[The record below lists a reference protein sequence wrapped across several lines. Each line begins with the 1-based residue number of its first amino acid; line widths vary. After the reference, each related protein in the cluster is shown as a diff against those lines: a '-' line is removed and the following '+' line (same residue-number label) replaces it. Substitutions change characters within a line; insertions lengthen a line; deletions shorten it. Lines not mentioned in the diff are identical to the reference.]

1 MTPSQDSE
9 SSQEPEFAREPES
22 PQALKPGGGRPWL
35 TSALVVG
42 SGLLV
47 LGGST
52 VLGGWLWSR
61 NNLIP
66 WVEEQ
71 LSETL
76 NRPVELGPIEQIG
89 LTGIRVGPSTIPA
102 TPTDPDSLSLEAVE
116 LRFSLFDLWRRELPL
131 SLTLDQGELYLEQNA
146 ESEWFNLDIDLPER
160 DPERDPFVAINIDT
174 INVKDSQLIMVPYV
188 EGDAEPV
195 RVAIADLQGQLE
207 FSDTFID
214 VPEDPNSPLETR
226 QLDLALSGNS
236 IQGGSIEVKGAILL
250 PPPQDSGAI
259 ADATEVPGPGLQ
271 AKLNLRTQEARAT
284 DILPL
289 LDSFLEN
296 PLPVQFPSGVVSG
309 QVDIESGGGVPTTIV
324 GTARVE
330 DASLITRGL
339 PETLQNLQGDV
350 RFQGREIEFEAVTA
364 SLGELTAR
372 AGGTLNFDEGYDL
385 SGQVTPFRPEQ
396 LFELYEVAL
405 PVPTTGTFLANVTMT
420 GPLQRPVI
428 ATEFVSQSPITI
440 DQVAFAAV
448 EASTTLRGRN
458 LAIDSFQARPQA
470 GGALTGSGLYSFGQP
485 GQLAL
490 SITGDRLPANA
501 LGQPYGLPDAV
512 ALGPVFLEAEV
523 SGPFSQLT
531 GTASWRAPAGDYP
544 ARGDI
549 RLTDNTLRF
558 TDTFVQVA
566 GGTLVG
572 MGSLGLNSRQWES
585 SIRADAVQLDQL
597 GAGVDGLLNGV
608 GQFSGTLAGGLS
620 SIQGQGVAQAVL
632 AGGTVNT
639 RATLNGGQ
647 WVADLRG
654 QNLQLA
660 AFASDLQ
667 GTAEGRFQLRGSTDA
682 RSLAGVRGQGQLI
695 LSDGLA
701 SAASRAPQLAQVRQ
715 PLTADLAWNGR
726 SILVQQASTAGLQAN
741 GVITPQFS
749 GAGAPAIANLDLNL
763 DVDGYSLAAL
773 PLPEIIPLAGNAFFN
788 GRLRG
793 RPGALALTG
802 DASLV
807 GLTAGDLAFSSPLTG
822 PIAYTQGGALAVDLT
837 GGGDRVYVA
846 TAEGVG
852 PQGPVSDQRD
862 LTFEVRSGEAL
873 AEGYTQAGI
882 LYATAENLPIGDL
895 RLPQAGTSGIGTFD
909 GFITS
914 AEIVA
919 DLRQST
925 VQASFDVQDPSLS
938 YIRLPS
944 ETTLTTIDPNAPE
957 LPLEV
962 TRYGSLRGNV
972 TFANN
977 VIGLVGVTLESAG
990 GLNRYL
996 ASGTYTL
1003 GDQPQINGELVV
1015 ENGQIQEL
1023 LQTLLIFEWADFRPN
1038 LLNPP
1043 DWYRPAT
1050 PAEVASLEEVN
1061 PVGDRAASLL
1071 AQLRRLAEVQELQ
1084 DTLAAQ
1090 AESAPLPPLEELT
1103 GNFSGTITASGV
1115 IPNDLNVTF
1124 DLAGANWVWGEPDG
1138 SNGAVYRFDE
1148 VIAQGSYQDS
1158 VIRLDPVSVRSNFS
1172 DFSATTQQGVAL
1184 ATLNGEFSL
1193 NPDDAENRTM
1203 RLEVSNV
1210 PLNALRQPLRLP
1222 DNLDGLMNLGA
1233 TLTGSLANPQV
1244 RGQLAVNEATI
1255 NRNTIDLATANFS
1268 YENARLNL
1276 ISRVAVDEQ
1285 IEDPLRLVASVPLT
1299 LPGLSQQ
1306 PETDTVNITLSMR
1319 DDGFALI
1326 NLLTQAIAWESGEAN
1341 LDLAVQGRWPTNQS
1355 IQEAL
1360 TTLNVSGQADLEG
1373 VTISARSLP
1382 EPLTNIQGSIK
1393 VVESPATSRL
1403 ASSVYASGLVLDFQ
1417 TLQGDFSN
1425 GKVVAE
1431 GNLKLLPS
1439 VQDLAPGLFDSNR
1452 ALSAESD
1459 GADADNPF
1467 RVTLDNIALDLRNPA
1482 GTYRGQVDGNV
1493 VVDGSVFLLPPL
1505 VYGEVM
1511 LSDGVITLPEVDEGG
1526 GTPAAFAPTREP
1538 RIFDPIPP
1546 ILEDFQLILADNV
1559 RLAIPG
1565 IVDVRAEG
1573 TLDLIGTAPNV
1584 KPVGRIDLPSGRINL
1599 LTTEFRLTGD
1609 ENYAEF
1615 SELDDTID
1623 PYLVAT
1629 LSAAVPDS
1637 AAAGA
1642 SLSAASPFPRNEISE
1657 SRIDQLGLTQAGVQT
1672 VRIRANVNG
1681 RASRVVNLQGVELE
1695 STPPRSEGEIVA
1707 LISGGFLA
1715 ALESTLGSV
1724 SGGGDG
1730 FQGLLAFAGS
1740 ALLNNLQN
1748 LLGSGLERTDLRL
1761 FSASPPGNPQ
1771 GGAVDI
1777 GGEIGYNFSPSIS
1790 VSVQKVFT
1798 NVTPAVF
1805 SVRYRI
1811 NDQITLRAITSYE
1824 QFNENTGA
1832 ILEFRF

>member
-9 SSQEPEFAREPES
+9 SSQEPESAQEPES
-22 PQALKPGGGRPWL
+22 VKDQKPNGGRPWL

-66 WVEEQ
+66 WVSEQ

-76 NRPVELGPIEQIG
+76 NRPVELGPLEQIG
-89 LTGIRVGPSTIPA
+89 LTGVRVGPSTIPP

-146 ESEWFNLDIDLPER
+146 EGEWFNLDIDLPEQ
-160 DPERDPFVAINIDT
+160 DPDRDPFIAINLDT
-174 INVKDSQLIMVPYV
+174 INVNDSQLTMVPYV

-195 RVAIADLQGQLE
+195 QVAIADLQGQLQ

-236 IQGGSIEVKGAILL
+236 IQGGSIEVKGVVLL
-250 PPPQDSGAI
+250 PPPQDSAAI

-271 AKLNLRTQEARAT
+271 AKINLRTQAARAT

-289 LDSFLEN
+289 LDSFLQN
-296 PLPVQFPSGVVSG
+296 PLPVQFPTGVVSG
-309 QVDIESGGGVPTTIV
+309 QVDIESGGGVPTTVV

-339 PETLQNLQGDV
+339 PGTLQNLQGDV
-350 RFQGREIEFEAVTA
+350 RFQGRIIEFEGVTA

-372 AGGTLNFDEGYDL
+372 AGGTLDFDRGYDL
-385 SGQVTPFRPEQ
+385 SGQVNPFRPEQ

-405 PVPTTGTFLANVTMT
+405 PVPTTGNFLANVTMT
-420 GPLQRPVI
+420 GPLRRPVI
-428 ATEFVSQSPITI
+428 TTDVISQGPVTI

-448 EASTTLRGRN
+448 EANTTLRGRN
-458 LAIDSFQARPQA
+458 LAIDSFQALPQA
-470 GGALTGSGLYSFGQP
+470 GGTLTGSGRYSFGQP

-490 SITGDRLPANA
+490 SIAGDRLPANA
-501 LGQPYGLPDAV
+501 LGQPYGLPDTV

-549 RLTDNTLRF
+549 RLADSTLRF

-572 MGSLGLNSRQWES
+572 MGSLGLNTRQWES

-597 GAGVDGLLNGV
+597 GAGVDGVLNGV
-608 GQFSGTLAGGLS
+608 AQFSGTLAGGLRG
-620 SIQGQGVAQAVL
+620 IEGQGVAQAVL

-660 AFASDLQ
+660 AFAPDLQ

-682 RSLAGVRGQGQLI
+682 RSLAGVQGEGQLI

-715 PLTADLAWNGR
+715 PLTADLAWNGQ
-726 SILVQQASTAGLQAN
+726 SILVQRASTAGLQAN
-741 GVITPQFS
+741 GVITPQLS

-822 PIAYTQGGALAVDLT
+822 PIAYTQGGPLAVDLT

-846 TAEGVG
+846 TAEG
-852 PQGPVSDQRD
+852 DRD

-873 AEGYTQAGI
+873 AEGYTQAGT
-882 LYATAENLPIGDL
+882 LYATVENLPIGDL

-909 GFITS
+909 GLITS

-925 VQASFDVQDPSLS
+925 LRASFDVQDPSLS

-962 TRYGSLRGNV
+962 TRYGRLRGNV
-972 TFANN
+972 TFTNN
-977 VIGLVGVTLESAG
+977 VISLVGLTLESAG
-990 GLNRYL
+990 GLSRYL

-1003 GDQPQINGELVV
+1003 GDTPQINGELVV

-1038 LLNPP
+1038 LLSPP

-1050 PAEVASLEEVN
+1050 PTELASLEEVS
-1061 PVGDRAASLL
+1061 PVGDSNANLL
-1071 AQLRRLAEVQELQ
+1071 DQLRRLAEVQELQ
-1084 DTLAAQ
+1084 DMLAAQ
-1090 AESAPLPPLEELT
+1090 AEAAPLPPLEELT
-1103 GNFSGTITASGV
+1103 GSFSGTVTARGA
-1115 IPNDLNVTF
+1115 IPNDLNVAF

-1158 VIRLDPVSVRSNFS
+1158 TIRLDPVSVRSNFS
-1172 DFSATTQQGVAL
+1172 NFSATTQQGVAL

-1193 NPDDAENRTM
+1193 DPDDPETRTM

-1306 PETDTVNITLSMR
+1306 PETDTVNITLRMR

-1326 NLLTQAIAWESGEAN
+1326 NLLTQAIAWESGNAS
-1341 LDLAVQGRWPTNQS
+1341 LDLAVQGRWPTDQP

-1360 TTLNVSGQADLEG
+1360 TTLNVTGQADFEG

-1382 EPLTNIQGSIK
+1382 EPLTNIQGSVK
-1393 VVESPATSRL
+1393 VVESPVTSPTR
-1403 ASSVYASGLVLDFQ
+1403 SVYTSGLVLDFQ

-1439 VQDLAPGLFDSNR
+1439 VQDLAPGLFDSGNT
-1452 ALSAESD
+1452 ALSAETS
-1459 GADADNPF
+1459 GPNAGNPF

-1493 VVDGSVFLLPPL
+1493 VVGGSVFLLPPL
-1505 VYGEVM
+1505 VYGEVL
-1511 LSDGVITLPEVDEGG
+1511 LSDGLITLPEVGEGG
-1526 GTPAAFAPTREP
+1526 ATPAAFSPTGEP
-1538 RIFDPIPP
+1538 SIFEPIPP
-1546 ILEDFQLILADNV
+1546 IFEDFKLILADNV

-1573 TLDLIGTAPNV
+1573 TLDLVGTAPGI
-1584 KPVGRIDLPSGRINL
+1584 KPVGRINLPSGRINL
-1599 LTTEFRLTGD
+1599 LTTEFRLTGN

-1615 SELDDTID
+1615 SDLDDTID

-1629 LSAAVPDS
+1629 LSAAVPDT

-1657 SRIDQLGLTQAGVQT
+1657 SRIDQLGLTQSGVQT

-1681 RASRVVNLQGVELE
+1681 RVSRVVNLQGVELE
-1695 STPPRSEGEIVA
+1695 STPPRSDGEIVA

-1730 FQGLLAFAGS
+1730 FQGLLTFAGS

-1771 GGAVDI
+1771 GGAIDI

-1805 SVRYRI
+1805 SVRYRV